1 MRTKLYSKVCIINCF
16 DTYEHRADLLHEYF
30 KKHGAQVSIYT
41 SDFRHID
48 KCQRHNYRVGYTY
61 FHAIPYYKNISIV
74 RLFSHIILAKNI
86 FNEIKRQNYD
96 LIWVMLPPNS
106 LAQEA
111 AKYKKNHMKVKMVYD
126 LLDLWPETMPISKMK
141 TLPPF
146 LIWKNLRDNNLDMA
160 DAIVTECNLYHRK
173 LPDRIQNKIYTVY
186 LARKIKKFHP
196 RIELPENKI
205 ALCYLGSINN
215 IIDICGI
222 VVLINKIK
230 KCKPVEFHIIGDGEK
245 RDELIMSCKKAG
257 ADVIFH
263 GKIFQ
268 NEKKQDIFN
277 KCHYG
282 LNYMK
287 NTVVVGLTMKSMDY
301 FEAGLPIIN
310 NIHGDTWDIIANN
323 KLGFNSDNLSSII
336 DYDISLR
343 KNVRNYFEDNF
354 SVDAFERNID
364 YTLKAVYKNML

>member
-1 MRTKLYSKVCIINCF
+1 M
-16 DTYEHRADLLHEYF
+16 
-30 KKHGAQVSIYT
+30 
-41 SDFRHID
+41 
-48 KCQRHNYRVGYTY
+48 
-61 FHAIPYYKNISIV
+61 
-74 RLFSHIILAKNI
+74 
-86 FNEIKRQNYD
+86 
-96 LIWVMLPPNS
+96 
-106 LAQEA
+106 
-111 AKYKKNHMKVKMVYD
+111 
-126 LLDLWPETMPISKMK
+126 
-141 TLPPF
+141 
-146 LIWKNLRDNNLDMA
+146 
-160 DAIVTECNLYHRK
+160 
-173 LPDRIQNKIYTVY
+173 
-186 LARKIKKFHP
+186 
-196 RIELPENKI
+196 
-205 ALCYLGSINN
+205 
-215 IIDICGI
+215 
-222 VVLINKIK
+222 
-230 KCKPVEFHIIGDGEK
+230 
-245 RDELIMSCKKAG
+245 G

-364 YTLKAVYKNML
+364 NTLKAVYKNMLL